1 MKKNVYT
8 VRDLCVGY
16 TGIILDDNDASAIRG
31 FKFAIS
37 NPDSMMFAS
46 PKDFSLMKIG
56 TFDTD
61 TGILDAL
68 PNPVLVIEANKLV
81 KRRGVKNENV

>member
-1 MKKNVYT
+1 MKRNVYT

-31 FKFAIS
+31 FKYAIA
-37 NPDSMMFAS
+37 NPESMMFAS

-61 TGILDAL
+61 TGIIEAL
-68 PNPVLVIEANKLV
+68 PNPILVIEANNLV
-81 KRRGVKNENV
+81 DKRGVENEL